1 MPRLKLNDL
10 EDTGHTSLMKCVVI
24 SSACCPQEVDK
35 GSTAAQTLASSASL
49 ISLALPGLSSEI
61 SMEQLFSMDWVT
73 MAADC
78 WEPPHCLALTASC
91 SAGVLYT
98 PGRDPV
104 KACKE
109 GRGRA

>member
-1 MPRLKLNDL
+1 MLLP
-10 EDTGHTSLMKCVVI
+10 T
-24 SSACCPQEVDK
+24 EVDRD
-35 GSTAAQTLASSASL
+35 STTAPTLASSASL

-78 WEPPHCLALTASC
+78 WGQDASSLLGPHCLLPRA
-91 SAGVLYT
+91 
-98 PGRDPV
+98 PGRDLA

-109 GRGRA
+109 GRGGA